1 MPLPVAPEASSLAGK
16 FVSHITKAW
25 VTTVNVLLRDNPD
38 AAYYGKNAGPL
49 DKAKV
54 LLRWKLTDG
63 RYHSGGTPILPVP
76 HIDWSLLAEPVAR
89 MV

>member
-1 MPLPVAPEASSLAGK
+1 LPVAPEASSLAGK

-49 DKAKV
+49 DKAK
-54 LLRWKLTDG
+54 W
-63 RYHSGGTPILPVP
+63 GTPILPVP
-76 HIDWSLLAEPVAR
+76 HIDW
-89 MV
+89 